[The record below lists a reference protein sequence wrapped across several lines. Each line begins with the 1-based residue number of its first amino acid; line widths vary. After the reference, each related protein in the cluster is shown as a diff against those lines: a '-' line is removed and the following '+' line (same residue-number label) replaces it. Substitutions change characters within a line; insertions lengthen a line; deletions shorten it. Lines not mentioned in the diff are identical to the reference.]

1 MLLDVPC
8 VAPSLDGFGS
18 MSSCARVLAS
28 RLSGTVVDDGHHP
41 IPKEALDEIAEQ
53 VSDFYNGMQEAQIPA
68 GSRRAKRLFS

>member
-1 MLLDVPC
+1 
-8 VAPSLDGFGS
+8 
-18 MSSCARVLAS
+18 LAS
-28 RLSGTVVDDGHHP
+28 RLGGTVVDDGHHP